1 MLLKRVAQHEEE
13 TEKNVGCLFVVNRLQ
28 LSMNVYIN
36 YITSFFFLF
45 WAWNAHSHQNQRL
58 IYFDG

>member
-13 TEKNVGCLFVVNRLQ
+13 TEKTVGCLFVVNRLQ

-45 WAWNAHSHQNQRL
+45 WA
-58 IYFDG
+58 